1 MPPRPTIRV
10 PYGAGA
16 VYGPWSSGHRR
27 LSPGTVRRRAGRP
40 IREGACM
47 LSPSASN
54 WRPIVLSAH
63 AARRASREAWD
74 CVAYGARPFCTSSA
88 HPLDFQNP
96 AEVLPDAPIN
106 SAGRSCTQSS
116 VPSRV
121 STHAFLQDLAPPL
134 PPNAALWPNA
144 QAHASEATVNRA
156 RWHITPSSHACAF
169 ASRRTDNPKQS
180 THMYAL
186 RTRFTDER
194 HSHAMSV
201 STIGPFSR
209 A

>member
-134 PPNAALWPNA
+134 PPNAALRPNA
-144 QAHASEATVNRA
+144 QAHASARRRSTALDGTSPLLLTHARLQAGAQTTRSKVHTCTHYARASPMSATA
-156 RWHITPSSHACAF
+156 T
-169 ASRRTDNPKQS
+169 
-180 THMYAL
+180 L
-186 RTRFTDER
+186 
-194 HSHAMSV
+194 
-201 STIGPFSR
+201 
-209 A
+209 